1 MTVQVFD
8 DRSCSLGEGPLW
20 HPLRNQLFWFD
31 IIGKKLLSVDAEGP
45 KSWQFDEFVSAAGW
59 VDIDT
64 LLVASA
70 SGLWRFNLTTGDR
83 SLLCHLEHNNAVTR
97 SNDGRADPWGGFWIG
112 TMGIDAKPAAGAIYR
127 YYQGTLKRLFPEIT
141 ISNAICFA
149 PDRSFAY
156 FTDTPTRQVMRVPLD
171 RNGWPAAE
179 PSVFID
185 IRSEALNPDGA
196 VVDAQGNLWIAQWG
210 AGQIAGYDDQGRFL
224 RVLKVPAIQVTC
236 PAFGGPEYGAM
247 YVTSAAN
254 GLAPDVIERTPT
266 QGMTFKVEAGV
277 TGLPEPKVILLNA
290 H

>member
-83 SLLCHLEHNNAVTR
+83 SLVCHLEHNNAVTR

-112 TMGIDAKPAAGAIYR
+112 TMGIDANP
-127 YYQGTLKRLFPEIT
+127 P
-141 ISNAICFA
+141 
-149 PDRSFAY
+149 
-156 FTDTPTRQVMRVPLD
+156 RVPSTGTIKALS
-171 RNGWPAAE
+171 
-179 PSVFID
+179 SVFSQRLRSRMRSASHLTD
-185 IRSEALNPDGA
+185 HSLTSPIRRRD
-196 VVDAQGNLWIAQWG
+196 
-210 AGQIAGYDDQGRFL
+210 R
-224 RVLKVPAIQVTC
+224 
-236 PAFGGPEYGAM
+236 
-247 YVTSAAN
+247 
-254 GLAPDVIERTPT
+254 
-266 QGMTFKVEAGV
+266 
-277 TGLPEPKVILLNA
+277 
-290 H
+290 